1 MTMTMS
7 IYNMTMYNNMTMS
20 DYVCD
25 CLYNYDFDYDC
36 DGAMPCLGYVHGFI
50 G

>member
-1 MTMTMS
+1 
-7 IYNMTMYNNMTMS
+7 MTMYNTVTMS

-36 DGAMPCLGYVHGFI
+36 DGAMLSRLCPWIHWIGYAYAYG
-50 G
+50 